1 MTTTDGSPV
10 RLLERLLESVNGHDL
25 EGLTTCF
32 ADGYVNETPTHPPR
46 GFRGRDQV
54 RRNWTQIFGT
64 VPDIRASVPRTAV
77 DGQTLWT
84 EWEMSGTRTDGGPFL
99 MRGVVIFDINGTLIS
114 SARFYLEP
122 VEDTSGDVN
131 EGVSRVVG
139 GLPAPTERNR
149 S

>member
-1 MTTTDGSPV
+1 MTNPDVGPV
-10 RLLERLLESVNGHDL
+10 RLLAKLLESVNSHDL
-25 EGLTTCF
+25 EGLITCF
-32 ADGYVNETPTHPPR
+32 ADDYLNETPAHPLR

-84 EWEMSGTRTDGGPFL
+84 EWEMSGTRVDGDPFL
-99 MRGVVIFDINGTLIS
+99 MRGVVIFGITGTVIG

-122 VEDTSGDVN
+122 VEDTSGDVS
-131 EGVSRVVG
+131 EAVSRAVG
-139 GLPAPTERNR
+139 RTPG
-149 S
+149 SD